1 MRIDGPSQR
10 SYPIKR
16 KPGKAPAIVEGT
28 FEEVEADAE
37 VVPRSAQN
45 ARSSGAGQSAST
57 ANVPARPQDI
67 IFPRSMSTRVA
78 HALASYLSTASFVD
92 WDLEIAEL
100 DVHV

>member
-16 KPGKAPAIVEGT
+16 KPGKAPATVDGV
-28 FEEVEADAE
+28 FEEVEVDAE
-37 VVPRSAQN
+37 AVPQPKN
-45 ARSSGAGQSAST
+45 ARSSGAGQASST

-78 HALASYLSTASFVD
+78 NALASYLTTASFVD
-92 WDLEIAEL
+92 WDLEISGL

>member
-16 KPGKAPAIVEGT
+16 KPRNQPAIVDGT
-28 FEEVEADAE
+28 FEEVENDAE
-37 VVPRSAQN
+37 VAQQPAHG
-45 ARSSGAGQSAST
+45 ARSGGSGQANST
-57 ANVPARPQDI
+57 ANVPARQQDI

-78 HALASYLSTASFVD
+78 NALASYLATASFVD
-92 WDLEIAEL
+92 WDLEVSGL